1 VGGTPEQDGLL
12 APFFEKL
19 ADGPN
24 HVSTH
29 SCTMEAKQLKSTP
42 ESGIWISARFT
53 PVNLLFWNQRV
64 AVRKARPMIAPF
76 CILGKPRGSS
86 QLSDNG
92 QFNTQ
97 SNTRLRTS
105 IPRIDLKHSFSFTY
119 VGGWLVPKLHIS
131 KTMDIARPEFKQRK
145 RRKQALIVA
154 GIVLLV
160 GILTAAVYRLKP
172 AAPTVERGTVWT
184 DTVKRGSMLRQ
195 VRGIGSL
202 VPSQESV
209 LQIPAETEANV
220 VRIRMLPGSL
230 VNVDTVLLDMS
241 NPQVEQAAVDAQ
253 LQWKAAQAEYQ
264 SQRMKLESD
273 LMNQKAGAATVKADY
288 NQTQLQSQTD
298 KSLYDLGVI
307 SGLAYKASKSKA
319 DELTIRNGLEDQRL
333 ESTQKSIDA
342 QLSQLQAKMDQMR
355 VLAELKQKQLNML
368 KVRAGIEGVLVELPL
383 HVGQHVS
390 PGTMLAKVVQPNHL
404 MAELK
409 VAETQ
414 ARDVQI
420 GEPASVDTHN
430 GVIAGTVMRVDPAV
444 QNGTVTVDVKLTGE
458 LPKGARPD
466 LSVDGTIDLEKL
478 DNVLYVG
485 RPAFGQENSTISLF
499 RLEGNGRDAARVP
512 VKVGRASVNS
522 IQVIEGLHEGD
533 TVVLSDMSRWDNTDR
548 IRLQD

>member
-1 VGGTPEQDGLL
+1 M
-12 APFFEKL
+12 KL
-19 ADGPN
+19 P
-24 HVSTH
+24 HLMV
-29 SCTMEAKQLKSTP
+29 
-42 ESGIWISARFT
+42 
-53 PVNLLFWNQRV
+53 
-64 AVRKARPMIAPF
+64 
-76 CILGKPRGSS
+76 
-86 QLSDNG
+86 
-92 QFNTQ
+92 
-97 SNTRLRTS
+97 
-105 IPRIDLKHSFSFTY
+105 
-119 VGGWLVPKLHIS
+119 
-131 KTMDIARPEFKQRK
+131 MDIARPEFKERK
-145 RRKQALIVA
+145 RRRQIAMAAVVVVVVAALTV
-154 GIVLLV
+154 V
-160 GILTAAVYRLKP
+160 VYRLRP

-184 DTVKRGSMLRQ
+184 DSVKRGSMLRQ

-209 LQIPAETEANV
+209 LQIPAETEATII
-220 VRIRMLPGSL
+220 RILMLPGSL
-230 VNVDTVLLDMS
+230 VKADSVLVEMS
-241 NPQVEQAAVDAQ
+241 DPQVEQAAVDAH
-253 LQWKAAQAEYQ
+253 LQWKAAEAEYQ
-264 SQRMKLESD
+264 GQRMKLESD

-288 NQTQLQSQTD
+288 NTTQLQSQTD
-298 KSLYDLGVI
+298 KALYDLGVI

-333 ESTQKSIDA
+333 ESTQKAIDA
-342 QLSQLQAKMDQMR
+342 QLAQMQAKVDQMR
-355 VLAELKQKQLNML
+355 VLAELKQKQLDAL
-368 KVRAGIEGVLVELPL
+368 KVRAKIEGVLVELPL
-383 HVGQHVS
+383 HVGQHVT

-430 GVIAGTVMRVDPAV
+430 GVIAGSVMRVDPGV
-444 QNGTVTVDVKLTGE
+444 QNGTVTVDVKLVGE

-466 LSVDGTIDLEKL
+466 LSVDGTIDLERL

-499 RLEGNGRDAARVP
+499 RLDGDGRDATRVP

>member
-1 VGGTPEQDGLL
+1 
-12 APFFEKL
+12 
-19 ADGPN
+19 
-24 HVSTH
+24 
-29 SCTMEAKQLKSTP
+29 
-42 ESGIWISARFT
+42 
-53 PVNLLFWNQRV
+53 
-64 AVRKARPMIAPF
+64 
-76 CILGKPRGSS
+76 
-86 QLSDNG
+86 
-92 QFNTQ
+92 
-97 SNTRLRTS
+97 
-105 IPRIDLKHSFSFTY
+105 
-119 VGGWLVPKLHIS
+119 
-131 KTMDIARPEFKQRK
+131 MDIARPEFKERK
-145 RRKQALIVA
+145 RRRQIA
-154 GIVLLV
+154 
-160 GILTAAVYRLKP
+160 TAAVVVVVVAALTVVVYRLRP

-184 DTVKRGSMLRQ
+184 DSVKRGSMLRQ

-209 LQIPAETEANV
+209 LQIPAETEATII
-220 VRIRMLPGSL
+220 RILMLPGSL
-230 VNVDTVLLDMS
+230 VKADSVLVEMS
-241 NPQVEQAAVDAQ
+241 DPQVEQAAVDAH
-253 LQWKAAQAEYQ
+253 LQWKAAEAEYQ
-264 SQRMKLESD
+264 GQRMKLESD

-288 NQTQLQSQTD
+288 NTTQLQSQTD
-298 KSLYDLGVI
+298 KALYDLGVI

-333 ESTQKSIDA
+333 ESTQKAIDA
-342 QLSQLQAKMDQMR
+342 QLAQMQAKVDQMR
-355 VLAELKQKQLNML
+355 VLAELKQKQLDAL
-368 KVRAGIEGVLVELPL
+368 KVRAKIEGVLVELPL
-383 HVGQHVS
+383 HVGQHVT

-430 GVIAGTVMRVDPAV
+430 GVIAGSVMRVDPGV
-444 QNGTVTVDVKLTGE
+444 QNGTVTVDVKLVGD

-466 LSVDGTIDLEKL
+466 LSVDGTIDLERL

-499 RLEGNGRDAARVP
+499 RLDGDGRDAMRVP

>member
-1 VGGTPEQDGLL
+1 
-12 APFFEKL
+12 
-19 ADGPN
+19 
-24 HVSTH
+24 
-29 SCTMEAKQLKSTP
+29 
-42 ESGIWISARFT
+42 
-53 PVNLLFWNQRV
+53 
-64 AVRKARPMIAPF
+64 
-76 CILGKPRGSS
+76 
-86 QLSDNG
+86 
-92 QFNTQ
+92 
-97 SNTRLRTS
+97 
-105 IPRIDLKHSFSFTY
+105 
-119 VGGWLVPKLHIS
+119 
-131 KTMDIARPEFKQRK
+131 MDIARPEFKERK
-145 RRKQALIVA
+145 RKRQIAIGSAVTVV
-154 GIVLLV
+154 VLV
-160 GILTAAVYRLKP
+160 LTVFVYRLRP

-184 DTVKRGSMLRQ
+184 DSVKRGSMLRQ

-209 LQIPAETEANV
+209 LQIPAETDATII
-220 VRIRMLPGSL
+220 RILLLPGSL
-230 VNVDTVLLDMS
+230 VKADSVLVQMS
-241 NPQVEQAAVDAQ
+241 DPTVEQAAVDAQ
-253 LQWKAAQAEYQ
+253 LQWKAAQAELQ
-264 SQRMKLESD
+264 SERMKLESD

-298 KSLYDLGVI
+298 KALYDLGVI

-342 QLSQLQAKMDQMR
+342 QLAQLQAKVDQMR
-355 VLAELKQKQLNML
+355 VLAQLKQKQLDDL
-368 KVRAGIEGVLVELPL
+368 KVRAKIEGVLVELPL
-383 HVGQHVS
+383 HVGQHVT

-409 VAETQ
+409 IAETQ

-420 GEPASVDTHN
+420 GEPASIDTHN
-430 GVIAGTVMRVDPAV
+430 GVIAGSVMRVDPGV
-444 QNGTVTVDVKLTGE
+444 QNGTVTVDVKLVGE

-466 LSVDGTIDLEKL
+466 LSVDGTIDLERL

-499 RLEGNGRDAARVP
+499 RLDSDGRDATRVP

>member
-1 VGGTPEQDGLL
+1 
-12 APFFEKL
+12 
-19 ADGPN
+19 
-24 HVSTH
+24 
-29 SCTMEAKQLKSTP
+29 
-42 ESGIWISARFT
+42 
-53 PVNLLFWNQRV
+53 
-64 AVRKARPMIAPF
+64 
-76 CILGKPRGSS
+76 
-86 QLSDNG
+86 
-92 QFNTQ
+92 
-97 SNTRLRTS
+97 
-105 IPRIDLKHSFSFTY
+105 
-119 VGGWLVPKLHIS
+119 
-131 KTMDIARPEFKQRK
+131 MDIARPEFKERK
-145 RRKQALIVA
+145 RRRQIATVAVVVVVVAALTV
-154 GIVLLV
+154 V
-160 GILTAAVYRLKP
+160 VYRLRP

-184 DTVKRGSMLRQ
+184 DSVKRGSMLRQ

-209 LQIPAETEANV
+209 LQIPAETEATII
-220 VRIRMLPGSL
+220 RIRMLPGSL
-230 VNVDTVLLDMS
+230 VKADSVLVEMS
-241 NPQVEQAAVDAQ
+241 DPQVEQAAVDAH
-253 LQWKAAQAEYQ
+253 LQWKAAEAEYQ

-288 NQTQLQSQTD
+288 NTTQLQSQTD
-298 KSLYDLGVI
+298 KALYDLGVI

-333 ESTQKSIDA
+333 ESTQKAIDA
-342 QLSQLQAKMDQMR
+342 QLAQLQAKVDQMR
-355 VLAELKQKQLNML
+355 VLAELKQKQLDAL
-368 KVRAGIEGVLVELPL
+368 KVRAKIEGVLVELPL
-383 HVGQHVS
+383 HVGQHVT

-430 GVIAGTVMRVDPAV
+430 GVIAGSVMRVDPGV
-444 QNGTVTVDVKLTGE
+444 QNGTVTVDVKLVGE

-466 LSVDGTIDLEKL
+466 LSVDGTIDLERL

-499 RLEGNGRDAARVP
+499 RLDGDGRDATRVP